1 LAPIHSTPLWFA
13 VSVFQIVHGDT
24 SACVAMVD
32 SPTMDNLENL
42 KSLTGLDLSNL
53 RLIDSTKDGFA
64 IVVMKPIVD
73 QAKTSLS
80 I

>member
-1 LAPIHSTPLWFA
+1 
-13 VSVFQIVHGDT
+13 
-24 SACVAMVD
+24 MVD

-53 RLIDSTKDGFA
+53 RLIDSTKDVFA